1 MTLGWQ
7 LPDIQRRF
15 DSWQGNKRNAAFIKT
30 VKLQMVVVEIQA
42 LTI

>member
-1 MTLGWQ
+1 MARKQ
-7 LPDIQRRF
+7 K
-15 DSWQGNKRNAAFIKT
+15 KRGIYAAFIKT